1 MSNNTLL
8 IVNAPKKIKKLLKG
22 NPKYIFY
29 DNWCFSHFD
38 IEKIENSFFPINEL
52 KRNQSPTGTDYN
64 EDSWILK
71 MTYVWDRWL
80 RGSSDLKLFRE
91 ITLSDLAK
99 IRTFF

>member
-38 IEKIENSFFPINEL
+38 IEKKRILFFQLMN
-52 KRNQSPTGTDYN
+52 
-64 EDSWILK
+64 
-71 MTYVWDRWL
+71 
-80 RGSSDLKLFRE
+80 
-91 ITLSDLAK
+91 LS
-99 IRTFF
+99 